1 MASCSFNVLSS
12 ENAKS
17 FVAIFVAGVKRQAQ
31 GGTPNSLK
39 TQEGLVITLKKGV
52 IAQEQVLLLIQSENI
67 LKTKLPS
74 PNYQMNFR

>member
-1 MASCSFNVLSS
+1 MSS
-12 ENAKS
+12 ENAKT

-39 TQEGLVITLKKGV
+39 TQEGLIIMLKKGV
-52 IAQEQVLLLIQSENI
+52 IAQEQVVLLIQSENTYNDI
-67 LKTKLPS
+67 LNTKLPL